1 MLSIRNILVGAF
13 LVFSLALAG
22 VVGQSTLSAYSRYQS
37 YQDVAT
43 LAQVDK
49 ALFRALLNF
58 RSERGDSATALTL
71 SKSAGAA
78 SYSSVQNSRAQ
89 VDAAMADALKV
100 GAGVDGADVKAA
112 IASAKSVYDRL
123 LAQRQVID
131 RQLALDLETREKG
144 QDKAILDLGTEFLG
158 VLESGSIAVENQIRS
173 IDPSMVALIQIRSY
187 AWAARSLGGT
197 ATIALN
203 GPIAAGRPLAP
214 AEASVVGANDSA
226 AAFAW
231 NAVKVLVN
239 HPDTAASLRNGF
251 ETANQSYFTGDFA
264 SWRKDIVSQLKDGQ
278 ASKVGI
284 DEWRTKVTTAL
295 GALAAVASSAMDEL
309 GNASVAA
316 VGKAADT
323 LLFDTIAFLVVAL
336 LAVGGMVVVV
346 RRVTRPLSQITTC
359 MEALASGH
367 LDVTVPGARRTDEI
381 GAIARSVEVFREAA
395 IRNRE
400 LEADAERN
408 RLAAERDRI
417 ELQRRAEEEANVR
430 LNQAT
435 GELAAGLRRLS
446 SGDLLCEIQQSFA
459 EQFEPL
465 RHDFNTSVSQ
475 LRDALLGVGH
485 SVTTVSSGS
494 KEISDAS
501 DNLAKRTEQQ
511 AASLEET
518 AAALEQITA
527 NVTATSRRTAEA
539 RDVVRDASARADQ
552 SGQVVRNAVAAM
564 QKIEDSS
571 RQISQIIGVIDEIA
585 FQTNLL
591 ALNAGVEAAR
601 AGEAGKGFAVVAQ
614 EVRELAQRSANA
626 AKEIKG
632 LISNSA
638 IAVGEGVRL
647 VSDTGEGLGQIQ
659 QLVLTVNTHMDAIAT
674 AAQEQ
679 SVGLGEV
686 NTAVNHMDQA
696 TQQNAAMVE
705 EMSAAGAGLAAESQN
720 LAHLV
725 SQFQLG
731 APQSARGPS
740 GYAKPD
746 RAPATLRQTAEQ
758 MRRAG
763 SPAQPVRAF
772 AERASAPRAAAS
784 HGHAAAADNW
794 EEF

>member
-1 MLSIRNILVGAF
+1 MFSIRNILVGAF

-22 VVGQSTLSAYSRYQS
+22 VVGQSTISAYSRYQS
-37 YQDVAT
+37 YQDVAK

-49 ALFRALLNF
+49 ALFNALLNF

-78 SYSSVQNSRAQ
+78 SYTSVQTARLK
-89 VDAAMADALKV
+89 VDAAMAEGMKIAADLSGAKV
-100 GAGVDGADVKAA
+100 QSA
-112 IASAKSVYDRL
+112 IGSAKATYDRL
-123 LAQRQVID
+123 VAQRQIVD
-131 RQLALDLETREKG
+131 RQMGLELDAREKG
-144 QDKAILDLGTEFLG
+144 QDKAILDLGSTFIS
-158 VLESGSIAVENQIRS
+158 VLESGSVAVEGEIRTL
-173 IDPSMVALIQIRSY
+173 DPTMVALIQIRSY
-187 AWAARSLGGT
+187 AWASRSLGGT

-203 GPIAAGRPLAP
+203 AAIAAGRPLTA
-214 AEASVVGANDSA
+214 AEAAAVASNDSA
-226 AAFAW
+226 ASFAW
-231 NAVKVLVN
+231 NAVKVLVD
-239 HPDTAASLRNGF
+239 HLSTPVALRSGF
-251 ETANQSYFTGDFA
+251 ETADQNYFSGEFA
-264 SWRKDIVSQLKDGQ
+264 TWRKDVVSQLKDGQ
-278 ASKVGI
+278 SSKVGI
-284 DEWRTKVTTAL
+284 DEWRTKVTAAL
-295 GALAAVASSAMDEL
+295 GSLAAVASSAMDQL
-309 GNASVAA
+309 NAASVAA
-316 VGKAADT
+316 VSDAAET
-323 LLFDTIAFLVVAL
+323 LLIDTIAFLAVAF
-336 LAVGGMVVVV
+336 LAIGGMTVVI
-346 RRVTRPLSQITTC
+346 RRVARPLSRITEC
-359 MEALASGH
+359 MGALAAGD
-367 LDVTVPGARRTDEI
+367 LAVEVPGARRKDEI
-381 GAIARSVEVFREAA
+381 GAIAQSVEVFREAA

-408 RLAAERDRI
+408 RIAAERDRV
-417 ELQRRAEEEANVR
+417 ELQRRAEEEAEAR

-435 GELAAGLRRLS
+435 GSLAAGLRRLAG
-446 SGDLLCEIQQSFA
+446 GDMLCEIQQPFA
-459 EQFEPL
+459 AQFEPL
-465 RHDFNTSVSQ
+465 RHDFNTSVAQ
-475 LRDALLGVGH
+475 LRETLIGVGY

-518 AAALEQITA
+518 AAALEEITA
-527 NVTATSRRTAEA
+527 NVTATSRRTSEA

-552 SGQVVRNAVAAM
+552 SGQVVRNAVTAM

-638 IAVGEGVRL
+638 SAVGEGVRL

-659 QLVLTVNTHMDAIAT
+659 QLVLTVNAHMDAIAT

-705 EMSAAGAGLAAESQN
+705 EMSAAGAGLAQESQKLADL
-720 LAHLV
+720 LAH
-725 SQFQLG
+725 FQVGHPSGQASGDLRG
-731 APQSARGPS
+731 MGERMRAPQ
-740 GYAKPD
+740 
-746 RAPATLRQTAEQ
+746 RAAEPAWQRQ
-758 MRRAG
+758 
-763 SPAQPVRAF
+763 P
-772 AERASAPRAAAS
+772 SAPSPQARAAAPRR
-784 HGHAAAADNW
+784 AAAAGSGGQDW